1 MGGRIP
7 AAYIS
12 LYNLALIAQSAG
24 DHERAS
30 ELYAEG
36 LGLTVEVGDKA
47 NAAYCLEGLAGLMGH
62 REPRLAVRLY
72 GASEVILEDVG
83 APLYVHAQDRALYE
97 HAVMS
102 CAPDW
107 ARQSSKQR
115 SPKAGR

>member
-1 MGGRIP
+1 MYNGRPRASRRPLALSQDMGGRIP

-47 NAAYCLEGLAGLMGH
+47 NAAYCLGGWPG
-62 REPRLAVRLY
+62 
-72 GASEVILEDVG
+72 
-83 APLYVHAQDRALYE
+83 
-97 HAVMS
+97 
-102 CAPDW
+102 
-107 ARQSSKQR
+107 
-115 SPKAGR
+115 